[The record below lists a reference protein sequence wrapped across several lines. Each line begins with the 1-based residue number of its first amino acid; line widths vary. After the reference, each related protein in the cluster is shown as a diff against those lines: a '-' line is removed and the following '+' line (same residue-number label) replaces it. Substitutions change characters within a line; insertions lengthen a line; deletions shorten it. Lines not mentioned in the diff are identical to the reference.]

1 MNKKSRFIEYT
12 LDKLAF
18 GDDNKTRSEDIKTFF
33 SKVRFLPT
41 DSLVAITGNGGTLP
55 NLMFSALLFVAY
67 LFCLCY
73 NSKQGNHGRANKGR
87 FVRKGGCGNGK
98 IRKSG

>member
-33 SKVRFLPT
+33 SKVSFLPAHSVLARSCT
-41 DSLVAITGNGGTLP
+41 AEPLRTSCFLPFCSLHTC
-55 NLMFSALLFVAY
+55 FAY
-67 LFCLCY
+67 VTIV
-73 NSKQGNHGRANKGR
+73 SREIMDEP
-87 FVRKGGCGNGK
+87 
-98 IRKSG
+98 IRDVS

>member
-33 SKVRFLPT
+33 SKVSFLPAHSVLARSCT
-41 DSLVAITGNGGTLP
+41 AEPLP